1 MLHFILKLRS
11 SFLYDFDIHFWQLEN
26 KVIEF
31 ETLVSLIRKQHRS
44 WLLISWKPG
53 PAVAYVEIM
62 WRMSTCGAAPCFD
75 RCPPHHPRHPQG
87 PAFPVSNVSRRTSP
101 SARHQF
107 MGEQSPPA
115 PATRTLY
122 PFAPPPTTTS
132 SERLHISNP
141 DSTHPFKDLNI
152 SLSLIIE
159 EISSELKTFLMEGA
173 LLRWHVWV
181 KLCSGAPDETLRGK
195 EFV

>member
-1 MLHFILKLRS
+1 MYKSWQSGKRNVLHFILKLRS
-11 SFLYDFDIHFWQLEN
+11 SFPYDVDRHFWKLEN
-26 KVIEF
+26 KVIAF
-31 ETLVSLIRKQHRS
+31 ETLVSLISKQHRS

-122 PFAPPPTTTS
+122 PFAPHPQPRPQSASTSATPTQLTPSKTS
-132 SERLHISNP
+132 IL
-141 DSTHPFKDLNI
+141 
-152 SLSLIIE
+152 
-159 EISSELKTFLMEGA
+159 A
-173 LLRWHVWV
+173 
-181 KLCSGAPDETLRGK
+181 
-195 EFV
+195 